1 MINKWTFLRKLKG
14 SHCGSFKGK
23 KIAEHMLYEKKIWII
38 QQEQLHGVRMGRYIF
53 GTYTKVGNLFV
64 LLMLRNHHGRG
75 EGIRAKISEGI
86 M

>member
-1 MINKWTFLRKLKG
+1 
-14 SHCGSFKGK
+14 
-23 KIAEHMLYEKKIWII
+23 
-38 QQEQLHGVRMGRYIF
+38 MGRYIF